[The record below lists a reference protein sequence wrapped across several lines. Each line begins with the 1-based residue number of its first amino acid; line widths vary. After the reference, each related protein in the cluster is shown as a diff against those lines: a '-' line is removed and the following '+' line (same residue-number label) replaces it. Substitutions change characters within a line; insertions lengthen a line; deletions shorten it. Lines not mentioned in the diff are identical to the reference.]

1 MQKIYRSEDIMWD
14 RIIGKAVGTV
24 AKGVVIYLVKERHE
38 RKKQKE
44 IEQKTSFVNRGLLM
58 TILIYL
64 LGFLFSYW
72 LLSFG
77 TWGIILVILG
87 FFGHLSNLDEAK
99 KYGANITREL
109 ILSIISMTGLAISFF
124 I

>member
-1 MQKIYRSEDIMWD
+1 MWD

-24 AKGVVIYLVKERHE
+24 AKGLVIHFVKEYHE

-87 FFGHLSNLDEAK
+87 FFGHLSNLNEAK